1 MSDRLTAAQ
10 KVSSIWQAHLTRWLT
25 TFPQNAKT
33 AEAEAAAC
41 RRRIEDLERQAP
53 TNRSVLTPNV
63 RREGGNARE
72 AIEVLQLVLSRLNKM
87 IGSDDVDAPS
97 SLSTLKDR
105 LLLRL
110 RQLTQSQS
118 DNERKI
124 KAVESSFDHKL
135 SSMSRELDAKKRQL
149 DALEASVAKVN
160 NTKLAWRAQLERKE
174 DELADAKARHR
185 DLSVEL
191 SDKLASP
198 ASDSELRSLTARA
211 VSAEKR
217 VATLSNQLASLH
229 AQIADQ
235 ERKHTDATSKWEDRV
250 KEFEKRLKAA
260 NEKVKA
266 EKQGGKERALQLE
279 NTVK

>member
-1 MSDRLTAAQ
+1 MAA
-10 KVSSIWQAHLTRWLT
+10 
-25 TFPQNAKT
+25 QNAKT
-33 AEAEAAAC
+33 AEAEAAAY
-41 RRRIEDLERQAP
+41 RRRIEDLERQAT

-135 SSMSRELDAKKRQL
+135 SSMSRELEAKKRQL

-191 SDKLASP
+191 SDKLAGP

-235 ERKHTDATSKWEDRV
+235 ERKHADATSKWEDRV